1 LRRADS
7 DRDRAGNAIGARQRP
22 VEEEDRQALECDDD
36 DSRGQQ
42 RRQPGNIRRGEGER
56 GTERRGQDEN
66 DQREG
71 DANRSTGRSV
81 VMEAASVRPTK
92 QDAEEIPILLQIPL
106 KFKVEVTTED
116 TEEDEEG
123 NEAGKKLEFPTTI
136 AMYKDSQITSI
147 AHRTREWAAAQ
158 SFEVQKLVVTCD
170 AGTKCIQSDT
180 WTMGAHLATTR
191 RTWEQ
196 LATAPLQPWTVTM
209 SVTPFN

>member
-1 LRRADS
+1 M
-7 DRDRAGNAIGARQRP
+7 
-22 VEEEDRQALECDDD
+22 EEEDRQASDCDDD
-36 DSRGQQ
+36 DSEQK
-42 RRQPGNIRRGEGER
+42 RRQPGNMRRGEGER
-56 GTERRGQDEN
+56 GTGSRGPDEHDKRAEDIN
-66 DQREG
+66 IST
-71 DANRSTGRSV
+71 RSSV

-209 SVTPFN
+209 SVTPFH